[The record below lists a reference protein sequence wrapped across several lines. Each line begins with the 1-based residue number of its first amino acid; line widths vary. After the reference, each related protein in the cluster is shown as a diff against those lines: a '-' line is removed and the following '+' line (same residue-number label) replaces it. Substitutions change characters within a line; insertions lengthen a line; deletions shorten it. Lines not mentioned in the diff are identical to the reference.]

1 MSDDTKT
8 REAVGRVRLDLE
20 LRARH
25 YAHPD
30 YEQETTE
37 GAFSWAEVR
46 AVMNA
51 LDDAL
56 EDCDD
61 LGAVLTL
68 AQQEAATVES
78 NHRAE
83 VDAATT
89 AERERVR
96 HAVAEAMRDV
106 LAKHSS
112 DGKTPE
118 AMTGQEFYERRGM
131 EAVEQAVNAALAD
144 VARIIDA
151 EGA

>member
-1 MSDDTKT
+1 MSDDATT
-8 REAVGRVRLDLE
+8 REAVEIVKRTLGNVPKDDETPFAKAVRTLLAALE
-20 LRARH
+20 
-25 YAHPD
+25 
-30 YEQETTE
+30 
-37 GAFSWAEVR
+37 
-46 AVMNA
+46 
-51 LDDAL
+51 DAL

-89 AERERVR
+89 AERDRIR
-96 HAVAEAMRDV
+96 KAVDARKMAHDPECPVCQKGPNCAG
-106 LAKHSS
+106 LLITHS
-112 DGKTPE
+112 
-118 AMTGQEFYERRGM
+118 
-131 EAVEQAVNAALAD
+131 VNAALAD